1 MKENKTESDHP
12 VTLIVFKVPA
22 WQTVFSL
29 KFTYPEKNTLQG
41 TEEQGV
47 RGLEDGWCAH
57 RPLI

>member
-1 MKENKTESDHP
+1 MKENKTESAHL

-41 TEEQGV
+41 TEE
-47 RGLEDGWCAH
+47 
-57 RPLI
+57 